1 MSTAKLSDPLTLPC
15 GVTLPNRIAKAAMS
29 EHLASP
35 IQSPTSGLVRLYERW
50 SAGGAGLLITGN
62 VMIDSTHLE
71 GLRNV
76 AVGPESNI
84 DRFRDWATAGTTH
97 GNHLWMQLNH
107 PGRQTPRHI
116 NPSPGAPSAVE
127 PVDLFRRAKAFGTPH
142 AMDEAEIGQ
151 VIRSFAS
158 AASFAKTAGFTG
170 VQVHGAHGY
179 LVSQF
184 LSPLTN
190 KRSDR
195 WGGPLDNRARF
206 ARTVLEEIRKAVGD
220 DFPISI
226 KLNSADFQRGGFTE
240 EESMRVLGM
249 LQEDGIDLV
258 EISGGSYESRVM
270 LDKVEREREAFFLEY
285 AKKARAEVDIP
296 MMVTGGFRARSIME
310 DALASGALDIVGM
323 ARPFTNDPNVAR
335 DLLEGRTER
344 ALDPPP
350 LLMLGLSRLGGTSQA
365 MMSVAQMGLLAKG
378 KSPALRF
385 GGIGAALGALVEE
398 IASLF
403 QPKQS

>member
-1 MSTAKLSDPLTLPC
+1 MPSATLNEALTLPC
-15 GVTLPNRIAKAAMS
+15 GATLPNRIAKAAMS
-29 EHLASP
+29 EHLGSP
-35 IQSPTSGLVRLYERW
+35 KQSPTRGLVRLYERW

-62 VMIDSTHLE
+62 VMVDPAHLE
-71 GLRNV
+71 GARNV
-76 AVGPESNI
+76 AVKPESSI
-84 DRFRDWATAGTTH
+84 DRFREWAAAGTTH

-127 PVDLFRRAKAFGTPH
+127 PVNLLRRAKAFGNPH
-142 AMDEAEIGQ
+142 AMDEAEIGR
-151 VIRSFAS
+151 VIQSFAS
-158 AASFAKTAGFTG
+158 AAAFAKSAGFTG

-190 KRSDR
+190 RRSDR
-195 WGGPLDNRARF
+195 WGGSLENRARF
-206 ARTVLEEIRKAVGD
+206 ARTVLGEIRNAVGD
-220 DFPISI
+220 DFPIGI

-270 LDKVEREREAFFLEY
+270 LDKVENQREAFFLEY
-285 AKKARAEVDIP
+285 AKTARAKVDVP

-310 DALASGALDIVGM
+310 DALSNGALDVVGM
-323 ARPFTNDPNVAR
+323 ARPFTNNPSIAQ
-335 DLLEGRTER
+335 DLLDGRTER
-344 ALDPPP
+344 AADPPVMP
-350 LLMLGLSRLGGTSQA
+350 GLGRLGGMSEA

-378 KSPALRF
+378 KSPTLRF
-385 GGIGAALGALVEE
+385 GGLRAVFGSLAEE
-398 IASLF
+398 VGSLF
-403 QPKQS
+403 QPRPR

>member
-1 MSTAKLSDPLTLPC
+1 
-15 GVTLPNRIAKAAMS
+15 MS
-29 EHLASP
+29 EHLGSP
-35 IQSPTSGLVRLYERW
+35 NQSPTRGLARLYERW

-62 VMIDSTHLE
+62 VMIDPAHFEAAS
-71 GLRNV
+71 NV
-76 AVGPESNI
+76 AVKPDSSI
-84 DRFRDWATAGTTH
+84 DRFRQWATSGTEH
-97 GNHLWMQLNH
+97 GNHLWMQVNH

-127 PVDLFRRAKAFGTPH
+127 PVNLFRRAKAFGEPH
-142 AMDEAEIGQ
+142 AMDETEIGE

-158 AASFAKTAGFTG
+158 AAGFAKAAGFTG

-190 KRSDR
+190 RRSDR
-195 WGGPLDNRARF
+195 WGGSLDNRARF
-206 ARTVLEEIRKAVGD
+206 ARTVLAEIRKTVGS
-220 DFPISI
+220 DFPIGI

-270 LDKVEREREAFFLEY
+270 LDKVKDQREAFFLDY
-285 AKKARAEVDIP
+285 AKRARAEVDIP

-310 DALASGALDIVGM
+310 DALASRALDVVGM
-323 ARPFTNDPNVAR
+323 ARPFTNNPSVAQ
-335 DLLEGRTER
+335 DLLDRRTER
-344 ALDPPP
+344 AEDPPVMP
-350 LLMLGLSRLGGTSQA
+350 GLGRLGGMSEA

-378 KSPALRF
+378 KSPRLRF
-385 GGIGAALGALVEE
+385 GGLGAVF
-398 IASLF
+398 ASLVQEGTDLF
-403 QPKQS
+403 TPKRP